1 MALVNVTDGA
11 AHSRPPSAQPL
22 DSRRRTARRP
32 AVRGSRCWRRTVTVL
47 NNPTHFSNPFHFE
60 ITFECLEPLND
71 GAPPPSLASMPG
83 PGGRPALP
91 HSHPDALGADLEW
104 KLIYVGSAYDQQKDQ
119 VGSAPAPRLPRGS
132 S

>member
-1 MALVNVTDGA
+1 M
-11 AHSRPPSAQPL
+11 
-22 DSRRRTARRP
+22 
-32 AVRGSRCWRRTVTVL
+32 TVL
-47 NNPTHFSNPFHFE
+47 DNPTHFTNPFQFE

-119 VGSAPAPRLPRGS
+119 VGPAPAPRQPRAQLTDPLLPCAHRSWSRS
-132 S
+132 SLVPSRSA

>member
-1 MALVNVTDGA
+1 M
-11 AHSRPPSAQPL
+11 
-22 DSRRRTARRP
+22 
-32 AVRGSRCWRRTVTVL
+32 TVL
-47 NNPTHFSNPFHFE
+47 DNPTHFTNPFQFE